1 MRKMMLNLEHVRRA
15 VTLAIDED
23 VGTGDITAQLLQS
36 NKIVAAEIITREA
49 AVMCGAPW
57 VEEVYRQLDPGIT
70 IKWLVEDGQKIAPTQ
85 LLCTLQGPATSLLTG
100 ERIALNFLQTLS
112 GTATTT
118 RRFVERLQHSK
129 TQLLDTRKTIP
140 GLRNAQKYAV
150 QCGGGN
156 NHRLGLYDAYLIKEN
171 HIIACGSIT
180 QAIDTAKVLHPGKT
194 VEVEVENLTELEEAL
209 TAGADIVML
218 DNFEIASIDEA
229 VKITKGR
236 AKLEVSGNVTEE
248 RLPEIAATGVDFIS
262 VGSLTKHVRAVDLS
276 MRFSG

>member
-1 MRKMMLNLEHVRRA
+1 MLNLEHVRRA